1 VIGFVESLCRDAI
14 SLERELSAH
23 FEEPQVEQ
31 RAVGNAVQQKGSDQ
45 KRKKVTVKQLLEMK
59 KRRET
64 IVGIGVYDSPMAAI
78 ADEIGFDLL
87 INGNAGPMS
96 LLGHKT
102 PMTVR
107 FEEQLILTQAVS
119 RVAKYGMIVG
129 HMPYMTY
136 HFSKEDA
143 IRNAARLVSE
153 GGADAVKCEGNKYTA
168 QYIAEI
174 VRAGI
179 PVMGHIGMQASRKLE
194 QSGFGFKGRT
204 ADEAAKIVED
214 ARAFVDAGVFGF
226 ILEYTPVE
234 ITSFLAST
242 LPVPVISVSS
252 GASPDGMYIG
262 TGDAIGYSAFPRP
275 KNAAN
280 FVDITP
286 VIKQGLSMYKEQV
299 LSGQYPGEQFTHHM
313 PAWEHEKFLKLVN

>member
-1 VIGFVESLCRDAI
+1 MTLPA
-14 SLERELSAH
+14 
-23 FEEPQVEQ
+23 
-31 RAVGNAVQQKGSDQ
+31 KGSAVVEP
-45 KRKKVTVKQLLEMK
+45 KRKKVTVKQLLDMK
-59 KRRET
+59 KRREM

-78 ADEIGFDLL
+78 ADAIGFDLL

-119 RVAKYGMIVG
+119 RVARYGMIIG
-129 HMPYMTY
+129 HLPYMTY
-136 HFSKEDA
+136 HASKEDA

-168 QYIAEI
+168 QYVAEI

-179 PVMGHIGMQASRKLE
+179 PVMGHIGMQASRMLE
-194 QSGFGFKGRT
+194 QSGFGFKGKT
-204 ADEAAKIVED
+204 AEEAAKIVED
-214 ARAFVDAGVFGF
+214 ARALVDAGVFGF

-234 ITSFLAST
+234 ITSYLAAT
-242 LPVPVISVSS
+242 LSVPVISVSAGPS
-252 GASPDGMYIG
+252 EDGIYIA
-262 TGDAIGYSAFPRP
+262 TSDAIGYSAFPRP

-286 VIKQGLSMYKEQV
+286 MIDKGLRTYKEQV
-299 LSGQYPGEQFTHHM
+299 LARTYPGPEFTRHLT
-313 PAWEHEKFLKLVN
+313 AEELEKFLRLVG

>member
-1 VIGFVESLCRDAI
+1 M
-14 SLERELSAH
+14 
-23 FEEPQVEQ
+23 
-31 RAVGNAVQQKGSDQ
+31 QQTAKT
-45 KRKKVTVKQLLEMK
+45 KAETTARRKKVTVKQLLDMK
-59 KRRET
+59 KRREM
-64 IVGIGVYDSPMAAI
+64 IVSIGVYDSPMAAI

-119 RVAKYGMIVG
+119 RVAQYGMIVA

-136 HFSKEDA
+136 HASQEDA
-143 IRNAARLVSE
+143 IRNAARLISE
-153 GGADAVKCEGNKYTA
+153 GGADAVKCEGNRYTCR
-168 QYIAEI
+168 YVAEI

-194 QSGFGFKGRT
+194 QSGFGLKGRT
-204 ADEAAKIVED
+204 AEEAVRIVDD
-214 ARAFVDAGVFGF
+214 ARAFVEAGAFGF

-234 ITSFLAST
+234 ITTYLART
-242 LPVPVISVSS
+242 LPVPVISVSA
-252 GASPDGMYIG
+252 GPSPDGIYIG
-262 TGDAIGYSAFPRP
+262 TGDAVGYSAFPRP

-280 FVDITP
+280 FVDVAPI
-286 VIKQGLSMYKEQV
+286 IRHGLVQYREAV
-299 LSGQYPGEQFTHHM
+299 LEGRYPGPEFTLHM
-313 PAWEHEKFLKLVN
+313 SPDGREKFNRLVGDGVK